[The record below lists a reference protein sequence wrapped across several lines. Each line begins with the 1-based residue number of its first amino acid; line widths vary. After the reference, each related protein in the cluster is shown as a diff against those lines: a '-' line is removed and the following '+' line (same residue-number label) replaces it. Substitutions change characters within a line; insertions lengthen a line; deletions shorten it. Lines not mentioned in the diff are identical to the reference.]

1 MYYQASL
8 KERRAILALAKI
20 IGENEIPNVAKSRYF
35 SAQKMHV
42 YSQDL
47 EPLDKQIFFVSVWT
61 NDRINSD
68 SKCIYAG
75 SVNLMAYDNMK
86 SYFGGSSWPDP

>member
-8 KERRAILALAKI
+8 RERRTILALAKI
-20 IGENEIPNVAKSRYF
+20 IGENEIPNVARSRRF
-35 SAQKMHV
+35 AAQKMHV

-61 NDRINSD
+61 NDRNNPD
-68 SKCIYAG
+68 SKCVYAD
-75 SVNLMAYDNMK
+75 SVNLKAFDNMK
-86 SYFGGSSWPDP
+86 GYFGRLSWPNS

>member
-20 IGENEIPNVAKSRYF
+20 IGENEIPNVGKSRYF

-42 YSQDL
+42 YTMDL
-47 EPLDKQIFFVSVWT
+47 EPLGKQIFFVSVWT
-61 NDRINSD
+61 NDRNNSD
-68 SKCIYAG
+68 SKCIYAD

-86 SYFGGSSWPDP
+86 SYFGRLAWPNP